1 MAEAC
6 SHAFPTIGS
15 KIVPRNAAG
24 MWYCSMTPSMVFD
37 SGAISPADSEEI
49 VH

>member
-1 MAEAC
+1 MRGGEQGIALAGAD
-6 SHAFPTIGS
+6 S
-15 KIVPRNAAG
+15 AAAAVELT
-24 MWYCSMTPSMVFD
+24 SMTPSMVFD

>member
-1 MAEAC
+1 MLSVRLVIVALLAAA
-6 SHAFPTIGS
+6 HAAVELT
-15 KIVPRNAAG
+15 
-24 MWYCSMTPSMVFD
+24 SMTPSMVFD